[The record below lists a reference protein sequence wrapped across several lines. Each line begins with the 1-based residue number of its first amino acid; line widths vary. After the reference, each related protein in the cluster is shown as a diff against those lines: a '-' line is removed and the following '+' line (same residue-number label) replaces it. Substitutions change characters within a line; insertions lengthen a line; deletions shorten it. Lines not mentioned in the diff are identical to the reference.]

1 MGYRKNVNRLKK
13 FLRDNKVLTRFRL
26 NCRNCSNG
34 FTGIGY
40 ALDTKNKHYSIGDGF
55 IWADTPEGHKFWAE
69 LERKFTAPR

>member
-26 NCRNCSNG
+26 NCRNSKEG
-34 FTGIGY
+34 FTGIGS
-40 ALDTKNKHYSIGDGF
+40 ALDRKYKNYSIGGGF

-69 LERKFTAPR
+69 LERKFKASR